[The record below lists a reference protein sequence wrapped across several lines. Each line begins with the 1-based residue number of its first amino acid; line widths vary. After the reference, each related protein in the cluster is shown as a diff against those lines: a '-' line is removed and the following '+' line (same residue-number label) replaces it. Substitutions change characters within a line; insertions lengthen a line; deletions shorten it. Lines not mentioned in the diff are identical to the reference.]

1 MQIESCGDANLLQ
14 KWFMDNIDLLVDGGF
29 NKPVSKCG
37 LDDRVTIVQSAC
49 LQMVILNTLAELHQ
63 YMDGLASVSVREAI
77 QNNSSLLK
85 SFFLLNKQDRVNS
98 RYTSRVSF
106 RNFSLRGGGGE

>member
-106 RNFSLRGGGGE
+106 RNFSLREGGGE

>member
-1 MQIESCGDANLLQ
+1 MPNLLQ
-14 KWFMDNIDLLVDGGF
+14 KLCMDNIDLLVDCGF

-63 YMDGLASVSVREAI
+63 
-77 QNNSSLLK
+77 
-85 SFFLLNKQDRVNS
+85 
-98 RYTSRVSF
+98 
-106 RNFSLRGGGGE
+106 